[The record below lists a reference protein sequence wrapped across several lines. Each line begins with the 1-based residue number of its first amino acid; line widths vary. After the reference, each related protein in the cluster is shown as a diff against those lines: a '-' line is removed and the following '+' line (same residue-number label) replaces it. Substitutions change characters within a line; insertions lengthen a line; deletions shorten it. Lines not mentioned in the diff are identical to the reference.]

1 MRWITAGESADM
13 DQSVSRASS
22 GNVFADL
29 GLPDAAEL
37 LAKAD
42 VAIEIGRMLGE
53 RGLSQAEAARLLRTS
68 QPRISDLRRGK
79 LEGFTLD
86 RLVRFLNALD
96 QDVEMRVRP
105 KERAVARLIV
115 AT

>member
-1 MRWITAGESADM
+1 MIH
-13 DQSVSRASS
+13 ASS

-29 GLPDAAEL
+29 GLPDAPEL

-42 VAIEIGRMLGE
+42 LAIEIGRVLDE
-53 RGLSQAEAARLLRTS
+53 RGLSQSEAARLLRTS
-68 QPRISDLRRGK
+68 QPRISDLRRGR

-96 QDVEMRVRP
+96 QDVEMRIRP
-105 KERAVARLIV
+105 KQAQDARLVVAR
-115 AT
+115 

>member
-1 MRWITAGESADM
+1 MDNES
-13 DQSVSRASS
+13 VIHASS

-29 GLPDAAEL
+29 GLPDAPEL

-42 VAIEIGRMLGE
+42 LAIEIGRVLDE
-53 RGLSQAEAARLLRTS
+53 RGLSQSEAARLLRTS
-68 QPRISDLRRGK
+68 QPRISDLRRGR

-96 QDVEMRVRP
+96 QDVEMRIRP
-105 KERAVARLIV
+105 KQAQDARLVVAR
-115 AT
+115 

>member
-1 MRWITAGESADM
+1 MND
-13 DQSVSRASS
+13 DSVVRASS

-29 GLPDAAEL
+29 GLPDAPEL

-42 VAIEIGRMLGE
+42 LAIEIGRVLDE
-53 RGLSQAEAARLLRTS
+53 RELSQGEAARLLRTS
-68 QPRISDLRRGK
+68 QPRISDLRRGR

-105 KERAVARLIV
+105 KQAADARLVV
-115 AT
+115 AH

>member
-1 MRWITAGESADM
+1 MIH
-13 DQSVSRASS
+13 ASS

-29 GLPDAAEL
+29 GLPDAPEL

-42 VAIEIGRMLGE
+42 LAIEIGRVLDE
-53 RGLSQAEAARLLRTS
+53 RGLSQSEAARLLRTS
-68 QPRISDLRRGK
+68 QPRISDLRRGR

-105 KERAVARLIV
+105 KQAQDARLVVAR
-115 AT
+115 

>member
-1 MRWITAGESADM
+1 MKIKP
-13 DQSVSRASS
+13 SS

-29 GLPDAAEL
+29 GLPDAEFL

-42 VAIEIGRMLGE
+42 LAIEIGKALDE
-53 RGLSQAEAARLLRTS
+53 RGLSQGEAARLLHTS
-68 QPRISDLRRGK
+68 QPRISDLRRGR

-105 KERAVARLIV
+105 KQAADARLVVAR
-115 AT
+115 

>member
-1 MRWITAGESADM
+1 VIHT
-13 DQSVSRASS
+13 SS

-29 GLPDAAEL
+29 GLPDAPEL

-42 VAIEIGRMLGE
+42 LAIEIGRVLDE

-68 QPRISDLRRGK
+68 QPRISDLRRGR

-105 KERAVARLIV
+105 KQAEDARLVVAR
-115 AT
+115 

>member
-1 MRWITAGESADM
+1 VIH
-13 DQSVSRASS
+13 ASS

-29 GLPDAAEL
+29 GLPDAPEL

-42 VAIEIGRMLGE
+42 LAIEIGRVLDE
-53 RGLSQAEAARLLRTS
+53 RGLSQSEAARLLRTS
-68 QPRISDLRRGK
+68 QPRISDLRRGR

-96 QDVEMRVRP
+96 QDVEMRIRP
-105 KERAVARLIV
+105 KQAQDARLVVAR
-115 AT
+115 

>member
-1 MRWITAGESADM
+1 M
-13 DQSVSRASS
+13 SVHVISSS

-29 GLPDAAEL
+29 NLPDAAML

-42 VAIEIGRMLGE
+42 LAIEIGRVLDE
-53 RGLSQAEAARLLRTS
+53 RGLSQAEAAKLLHTS
-68 QPRISDLRRGK
+68 QPRISDLRRGR

-96 QDVEMRVRP
+96 QDVEMRVWP
-105 KERAVARLIV
+105 KQAADARLVVAR
-115 AT
+115 

>member
-1 MRWITAGESADM
+1 MKD
-13 DQSVSRASS
+13 DSVVRASS

-29 GLPDAAEL
+29 GLPDAPEL

-42 VAIEIGRMLGE
+42 LAIEIGRVLDA
-53 RGLSQAEAARLLRTS
+53 RGLSQAEAARLLHTS
-68 QPRISDLRRGK
+68 QPRISDLRRGR

-105 KERAVARLIV
+105 KQAGDARLV
-115 AT
+115 VTR

>member
-1 MRWITAGESADM
+1 MDDES
-13 DQSVSRASS
+13 VIHASS

-29 GLPDAAEL
+29 GLPDAPEL

-42 VAIEIGRMLGE
+42 LAIEIGRVLDE
-53 RGLSQAEAARLLRTS
+53 RGLSQSEAARLLRTS
-68 QPRISDLRRGK
+68 QPRISDLRRGR

-96 QDVEMRVRP
+96 QDVEMHVRP
-105 KERAVARLIV
+105 KQAADARLFVAR
-115 AT
+115 

>member
-1 MRWITAGESADM
+1 M
-13 DQSVSRASS
+13 DVIMGS

-29 GLPDAAEL
+29 QLPDAGFL
-37 LAKAD
+37 LARAD
-42 VAIEIGRMLGE
+42 LAIEIGRVLDE
-53 RGLSQAEAARLLRTS
+53 RGLSQAEAAKLLGTS
-68 QPRISDLRRGK
+68 QPRISDLRRGR

-105 KERAVARLIV
+105 KQAADARLV
-115 AT
+115 FAR

>member
-1 MRWITAGESADM
+1 M

>member
-1 MRWITAGESADM
+1 MQIRP
-13 DQSVSRASS
+13 SS

-29 GLPDAAEL
+29 DLPDAVFL

-42 VAIEIGRMLGE
+42 LAIEIGRVLEE

-68 QPRISDLRRGK
+68 QPRISDLRRGR

-105 KERAVARLIV
+105 KQAADARLVVAR
-115 AT
+115 

>member
-1 MRWITAGESADM
+1 MKILP
-13 DQSVSRASS
+13 SS

-29 GLPDAAEL
+29 GLDDPVFL

-42 VAIEIGRMLGE
+42 LAIEIGRVLDE
-53 RGLSQAEAARLLRTS
+53 RGLSQAQAARLLRTS
-68 QPRISDLRRGK
+68 QPRISDLRRGR

-105 KERAVARLIV
+105 KQADGARLVVAR
-115 AT
+115 